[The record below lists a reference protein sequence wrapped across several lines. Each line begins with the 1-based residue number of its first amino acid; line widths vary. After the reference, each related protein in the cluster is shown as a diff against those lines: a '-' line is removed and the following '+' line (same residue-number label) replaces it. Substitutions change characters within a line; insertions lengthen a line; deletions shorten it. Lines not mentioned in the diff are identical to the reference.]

1 MFVQN
6 MVSLAVAIV
15 VTVEKISEKKYRKKN
30 IEKKKKNLKF
40 YKMSKYHI
48 FGNLIF
54 SILRCPFKCE
64 K

>member
-30 IEKKKKNLKF
+30 IEKKKKFK
-40 YKMSKYHI
+40 
-48 FGNLIF
+48 
-54 SILRCPFKCE
+54 IL
-64 K
+64 